1 MTMPNVEPDA
11 SLYDDDEREML
22 ESLESAEW
30 QIAAGREARL
40 SYWRKAF
47 RAARLSG
54 GVGPVPY
61 DVPYPW
67 GKAKKD

>member
-1 MTMPNVEPDA
+1 MPNVEPDA

-30 QIAAGREARL
+30 QIEAGREARL

-47 RAARLSG
+47 REARLG
-54 GVGPVPY
+54 GNVGPVPY

-67 GKAKKD
+67 GKAKEG